1 MSYFL
6 KYREDLI
13 NGIKI
18 PDFGKPYKV
27 GTRYYNNG
35 NLHDY
40 SDILKKIPEETVN
53 RKFIHDKNEIKKLSK
68 KIFTTNFYQ
77 SHKKRIEEYFSF
89 DDIIFGFGGHDQFC
103 IIFTNKE
110 FLVSSGIILK
120 ETLVFRIED
129 LEFLNFKQ
137 SKIFLGENNIG
148 NTIHG
153 KHEKYNNI
161 VKELKTFLKG
171 IYDKV
176 SEEIRRK
183 KREEEYKLRLKEEKD
198 ILEEVRE
205 EEKQRE
211 ELVEKINKLKTEI
224 ISQYDKD
231 CNGKVDV
238 VESDD
243 FSEILKKNQSKII
256 EIDRSYIQKFVKIST
271 YLKTQKKNI
280 ELIFE
285 KMFTEE
291 TTITIDIGNCEFNY
305 LQKVKSIRKV
315 KEVTGLGDN
324 KSKNLVENSIKN
336 GSDKVSVSGKDLV
349 YFNYNQISQN
359 ITVFEEYVHS
369 YNLLVFSSLNMIVSL
384 VDDDMITFYDIY
396 ESLDNLNIFDSKHER
411 DLSEKLNSVTLKLNL
426 LNSEIRTMGNKIVN
440 SIDQLTYVTE
450 ESQSNLTKHLD
461 SINSSVNVNNLLTG
475 INTYQLY
482 TLNKNTKSLRS

>member
-18 PDFGKPYKV
+18 PDFGEPYKV

-40 SDILKKIPEETVN
+40 SDILKKILEETVN
-53 RKFIHDKNEIKKLSK
+53 RKDIHDKNEIKKLLK
-68 KIFTTNFYQ
+68 KIFTANFYQ
-77 SHKKRIEEYFSF
+77 SHKKRIEEYFSL

-110 FLVSSGIILK
+110 FLVSSGFILK

-148 NTIHG
+148 DTIG

-161 VKELKTFLKG
+161 VKELKTFLNG
-171 IYDKV
+171 IF
-176 SEEIRRK
+176 EEIRRK
-183 KREEEYKLRLKEEKD
+183 KREEDHKLRLKEEKD

-231 CNGKVDV
+231 GNGKVDV

-285 KMFTEE
+285 KMFNEE
-291 TTITIDIGNCEFNY
+291 TTITIDIGNCEFSY
-305 LQKVKSIRKV
+305 LLKVESIRKV
-315 KEVTGLGDN
+315 KEVTGLGEN

-359 ITVFEEYVHS
+359 TNVFEQYVHS

>member
-1 MSYFL
+1 
-6 KYREDLI
+6 
-13 NGIKI
+13 
-18 PDFGKPYKV
+18 
-27 GTRYYNNG
+27 
-35 NLHDY
+35 
-40 SDILKKIPEETVN
+40 
-53 RKFIHDKNEIKKLSK
+53 
-68 KIFTTNFYQ
+68 
-77 SHKKRIEEYFSF
+77 
-89 DDIIFGFGGHDQFC
+89 
-103 IIFTNKE
+103 
-110 FLVSSGIILK
+110 
-120 ETLVFRIED
+120 
-129 LEFLNFKQ
+129 
-137 SKIFLGENNIG
+137 NNIG
-148 NTIHG
+148 DTIHG